1 MKKHKRIF
9 LIFSVVIFTLPGI
22 KAQKTEYYTTENITF
37 NRAVELYQ
45 NNEFGAASKLFR
57 EYININ
63 GGNNLPAQKTEEAKY
78 YIAMSSVATKNKF
91 ALKQLTDFA
100 AAYPESSFLPAVNFE
115 MANIL
120 FEKHKYTQALEAFSK
135 VSPSSL
141 TKEERSEYFY
151 KTGFSHLKK
160 NQPEKALAAFKK
172 SISYGGKYGD
182 AASFYYAHVKYQQG
196 QYDEAL
202 KAFGKIEN
210 NRRFAKLIPPY
221 YMHIFYQK
229 GDYDRVIKEGE
240 KFYSSAD
247 RKSKPGLARIIA
259 NAYYEKGEYKN
270 ALKYFSEYEKTARH
284 NISADEQYRI
294 AYCKFKNGQYKAA
307 VTNFQKAITGETQ
320 MAQNAWYYLGFCYR
334 NSGENRFAQK
344 AFLSAYKL
352 KNNPEITADA
362 LFAYAKI
369 TIEKKGDP
377 YNDAVATMQKYIASN
392 PGQKYVNKAYNLLVQ
407 LYLSTN
413 NYDAALKSIE
423 KSGNPNRILRYTY
436 QQLSYAKGIEL
447 FNRNDFTGAIKY
459 LTASLNYPVDDELA
473 AKALFWQADAFFR
486 LKKYDKAALYY
497 RKFLKSKKAY
507 ATGLTQKAYYSLSYT
522 YFKRK
527 EFDKAVSSFKRVLA
541 LKGLPANLKYDARLR
556 LADSYFML
564 KQFDKA
570 LKFYQTVA
578 AQNGTGA
585 DYALYQTAFCHA
597 AKENYKKKISTLQT
611 LVSRYKNSPYYDD
624 ALYNI
629 ATTYSALNDQRNAIV
644 YFNKIVK
651 EKPNS
656 PFAKKALIKMGLVY
670 YKNNQYDRA
679 ISTLKTAVKRYP
691 ASQEATIALNTLESI
706 YKDKG
711 EPGKYFSYV
720 KTLDFVQ
727 ISKSEEDSVT
737 FGMAEEQFL
746 EHNCSKAV
754 TSLTRYLQ
762 NFPDGG
768 FVLKAHY
775 YLAECYKKNGDNQK
789 ALTHY
794 NKVLDYPGND
804 YTTKALLA
812 AARIEYDL
820 KNYSKSNM
828 LYKKL
833 LERAENKSTILEAED
848 GVMRTAFLLENYKE
862 AARYAEMLLKT
873 PMVSDDQIVYAH
885 YILAKTALKQGNKTE
900 AMRQFH
906 ITDNLTSGELGA
918 EAKYYLAEMSF
929 DEGKD
934 KEAENSVYQLSE
946 QYPDFEYWVAKGFIL
961 LSDIYVARKNYFQAR
976 ETLKSIIQNYSGDDL
991 KEVARTKLALIPKEE
1006 DIDNNNNQ

>member
-1 MKKHKRIF
+1 MKYSVSILLTIF
-9 LIFSVVIFTLPGI
+9 FTITGFY
-22 KAQKTEYYTTENITF
+22 AAHSQKTEFYGDKNLMFE
-37 NRAVELYQ
+37 RAVELYQ
-45 NNEFGAASKLFR
+45 KNEFGAATKLFQ
-57 EYININ
+57 EYLTNESTLPQSNIE
-63 GGNNLPAQKTEEAKY
+63 TAKY
-78 YIAMSSVATKNKF
+78 YVAMSSVALKNKF
-91 ALKQLTDFA
+91 ALQQLTAFA
-100 AAYPESSFLPAVNFE
+100 AAYPESVFLPSVNFE

-135 VSPSSL
+135 VSPSNL

-151 KTGFSHLKK
+151 KTGFSYLKK

-172 SISYGGKYGD
+172 SMNFGGKFGD
-182 AASFYYAHVKYQQG
+182 ASSFYYAHVKYQQG
-196 QYDEAL
+196 EYDDAL
-202 KAFGKIEN
+202 KAFEKIEN

-221 YMHIFYQK
+221 YMHIFYVK
-229 GDYDRVIKEGE
+229 GDFDRVIKEGE
-240 KFYSSAD
+240 KFYAGAD
-247 RKSKPGLARIIA
+247 RKSKPDLARMIA
-259 NAYYEKGEYKN
+259 NAYYEKGDYPN
-270 ALKYFSEYEKTARH
+270 AAKYFSEYEKSSRR

-294 AYCKFKNGQYKAA
+294 AYCKFKTGQYKAA
-307 VTNFQKAITGETQ
+307 VPNFQKAITGKTQ
-320 MAQNAWYYLGFCYR
+320 LAQNAWYYLGFCYR
-334 NSGENRFAQK
+334 YSGEDRFAQK
-344 AFLSAYKL
+344 AFLAAYKL
-352 KNNPEITADA
+352 KNNPKMTADA

-377 YNDAVATMQKYIASN
+377 YNDAVATMQEYIASN
-392 PGQKYVNKAYNLLVQ
+392 PPQEYLDKAYNLLVQ

-413 NYDAALKSIE
+413 NYKAALQSIE
-423 KSGNPNRILRYTY
+423 KTKNPGRILRYTY
-436 QQLSYAKGIEL
+436 QQLSYAQGIEY
-447 FNRNDFTGAIKY
+447 FNRNDFNGAVKY
-459 LTASLNYPVDDELA
+459 LSASLKYPVDGELT
-473 AKALFWQADAFFR
+473 AKALFWQGDAYYR
-486 LKKYDKAALYY
+486 MKKYEPAAEYY

-507 ATGLTQKAYYSLSYT
+507 ATGLTQKAYYNLSYT

-527 EFDKAVSSFKRVLA
+527 EYQKAVSSFKRVLN
-541 LKGLPANLKYDARLR
+541 LKGLPPELKYDSELR

-564 KQFDKA
+564 KQFDNA
-570 LKFYQTVA
+570 LQLYSKVA
-578 AQNGTGA
+578 THNGTGA

-597 AKENYKKKISTLQT
+597 AKENYQKKISALQQ

-644 YFNKIVK
+644 YFDKIVK

-679 ISTLKTAVKRYP
+679 ISTLKTAVNRYP

-711 EPGKYFSYV
+711 EPEKYFAYV

-737 FGMAEEQFL
+737 FSIGEEQFI
-746 EHNCSKAV
+746 EHDCSKAV
-754 TSLTRYLQ
+754 VSLMRYLQ

-775 YLAECYKKNGDNQK
+775 YLAECYKKSGDNQK
-789 ALTHY
+789 SLNHY
-794 NKVLDYPGND
+794 NKVLEYPGNE
-804 YTTKALLA
+804 YTVKALLS
-812 AARIEYDL
+812 AARLEYGF
-820 KNYSKSNM
+820 KNYTKANS

-833 LERAENKSTILEAED
+833 LELAENKSTILEAED
-848 GVMRTAFLLENYKE
+848 GVMRTAFMLNNHKE
-862 AARYAEMLLKT
+862 AAQYATMLLKT

-885 YILAKTALKQGNKTE
+885 YILAKTALQQGNKTE

-906 ITDNLTSGELGA
+906 ITDNLTSNELGA
-918 EAKYYLAEMSF
+918 ESKYYLAEMNF

-934 KEAENSVYQLSE
+934 KEAENLVYELSE

-961 LSDIYVARKNYFQAR
+961 LSDIYVYRKNYFQAR
-976 ETLKSIIQNYSGDDL
+976 ETLKSIIQNYSGEDL
-991 KEVARTKLALIPKEE
+991 KEIARTKLALLPKEE
-1006 DIDNNNNQ
+1006 VTGGEKEE